1 MPVQVGVDKL
11 YYAICTQDDAG
22 GVAYQVPVSIPGAI
36 KIGVDPGGSVDVL
49 YADDGPSEAA
59 SVVGAIKVSMNVKD
73 LTLETQAALLGHSLI
88 GGVLVQK
95 TTDSAPD
102 VAILFRSRKS
112 NGKYRYIKLLKGKF
126 TVPKTDYE
134 TQEDKTKYQTPT
146 IEGSFLRREYDKAYK
161 KIGDEDHADWVVS
174 TGANWFTTVED
185 APAGLTITPSPIDGA
200 TNVAVGSNITF
211 TFNNAINASQVTG
224 DYFYLVNASD
234 GTLVPAALSIDAAK
248 KVVTVDPAEN
258 LDAANSYIAIASGLV
273 QDVFGQK
280 VEAGTTIVNFITA

>member
-22 GVAYQVPVSIPGAI
+22 GVAYQTPVSIPGAI

-59 SVVGAIKVSMNVKD
+59 SVVGAIKVSLNVKD
-73 LTLETQAALLGHSLI
+73 LTLETQAALLGHSLV

-161 KIGDEDHADWVVS
+161 KIGDEDHVDWVPA

-185 APAGLTITPSPIDGA
+185 TPAALTITPSPVDGA
-200 TNVAVGSNITF
+200 TSVAVDTNITF
-211 TFNNAINASQVTG
+211 AFNNPINASQADT
-224 DYFYLVNASD
+224 DHFYLINVSD
-234 GTLVPAALSIDAAK
+234 GTKVAVFLSIDATH
-248 KVVTVDPAEN
+248 KVVTIDPLASLDPATAY
-258 LDAANSYIAIASGLV
+258 LAIASGLV
-273 QDVFGQK
+273 QDVYGQK
-280 VEAGTTIVNFITA
+280 AATGTTIVNFTTA

>member
-22 GVAYQVPVSIPGAI
+22 GVAYQAPVAIPGAI

-59 SVVGAIKVSMNVKD
+59 SVVGAIKVSLNVKD
-73 LTLETQAALLGHSLI
+73 LTLETQAALLGHSLV

-95 TTDSAPD
+95 TIDTPPN

-161 KIGDEDHADWVVS
+161 KIGDEDHFDWVAA
-174 TGANWFTTVED
+174 TGANWFTSVED
-185 APAGLTITPSPIDGA
+185 APVALTITPSPVDGA
-200 TNVAVGSNITF
+200 TNVAIGANITF
-211 TFNNAINASQVTG
+211 TFNNAINATQADT
-224 DYFYLVNASD
+224 DHFYLINASD
-234 GTLVPAALSIDAAK
+234 GAKVEVSLSIDAAH
-248 KVVTVDPAEN
+248 KVVILDPLANLDPATAY
-258 LDAANSYIAIASGLV
+258 LAIASGLV
-273 QDVFGQK
+273 QDIYGQK
-280 VEAGTTIVNFITA
+280 VAAGTTIINFITA